1 MHTGWASLALAAAG
15 RNPLDVRR
23 GRRDPVAYLVARPG
37 QTRDLGAVAR
47 TSLVLSA
54 AVRSLSS
61 YGLRDLVAE
70 LVAAQGDDGAF
81 EGRVNTTSFA
91 VLALRAAGRGV
102 DDPAVQRA
110 GRWIASEANPDGGFS
125 FAGRGGPSGAD
136 DTATALQALAAAG
149 QRRSETV
156 ARAVAWLEARQN
168 RDGGFGLSRGA
179 PSNAQSTA
187 FAVQGL
193 LAAGREPR
201 RVRRGRGPDP
211 IAYLRALVQRDGTV
225 RYSRMSAQTPVWVTA
240 QAVLALERKPFPL
253 GVVRR
258 AAARPR
264 AAVAAGSRA
273 APRGGAQAAAAE
285 QGPAPERAPRQPR
298 AGTTT
303 APRATASQPAP
314 DLRAHARLAGR
325 LLAQLL

>member
-1 MHTGWASLALAAAG
+1 
-15 RNPLDVRR
+15 
-23 GRRDPVAYLVARPG
+23 
-37 QTRDLGAVAR
+37 
-47 TSLVLSA
+47 
-54 AVRSLSS
+54 
-61 YGLRDLVAE
+61 
-70 LVAAQGDDGAF
+70 
-81 EGRVNTTSFA
+81 
-91 VLALRAAGRGV
+91 
-102 DDPAVQRA
+102 
-110 GRWIASEANPDGGFS
+110 
-125 FAGRGGPSGAD
+125 
-136 DTATALQALAAAG
+136 
-149 QRRSETV
+149 
-156 ARAVAWLEARQN
+156 VAWLEARQN
-168 RDGGFGLSRGA
+168 PDGGFGLSRGA

-264 AAVAAGSRA
+264 AAVAGSRA
-273 APRGGAQAAAAE
+273 ARRAGAAAAAAR
-285 QGPAPERAPRQPR
+285 QDPAPERAPRQPR